1 MGPARQLHRRR
12 ERRGTAERASG
23 QLERETPS
31 GGIDDASI
39 SIERASPLASAPR
52 LDPVRHRV
60 GGRPAGAVSVHS
72 IAVCLLVLGV
82 ALWVIYPIKRE
93 TAKINPV
100 QPVAQVPVREA
111 PGPGERIVEEFLNAG
126 DWSTRG
132 VSNFELAWV
141 NLTEVERTEAREA
154 GDFKRLVAALGE
166 ELDTRQAVY
175 GRAPTESNW
184 RGLSALYTLGQA
196 LGVGDSLPVP
206 MLKVKMLEPALSE
219 ASTAGGSLGA
229 LAAGAPDWK
238 VLDATAGYTLQL
250 FALSRE
256 ENVRKVLDA
265 YPELDLRV
273 LTVAHGNARHRIVYG
288 LFEVESDAAAAYSR
302 LPLELTRDQ
311 PMPIIKSIAES
322 RELAQ

>member
-1 MGPARQLHRRR
+1 MGSARQLRRRR

-60 GGRPAGAVSVHS
+60 VGGRPAGAVSVHS
-72 IAVCLLVLGV
+72 IVVCLLVLGV
-82 ALWVIYPIKRE
+82 ALWLIYPIKRE

-154 GDFKRLVAALGE
+154 GDFKRLVAALGK

-175 GRAPTESNW
+175 ERAPTESNW
-184 RGLSALYTLGQA
+184 RGLSALYTLGHTLSRRGDCLDEVGVCTTISRLVPGAHAHRLGEQRGHT
-196 LGVGDSLPVP
+196 LGVLRMVIGIRITPL
-206 MLKVKMLEPALSE
+206 
-219 ASTAGGSLGA
+219 ASPS
-229 LAAGAPDWK
+229 
-238 VLDATAGYTLQL
+238 
-250 FALSRE
+250 S
-256 ENVRKVLDA
+256 
-265 YPELDLRV
+265 
-273 LTVAHGNARHRIVYG
+273 
-288 LFEVESDAAAAYSR
+288 
-302 LPLELTRDQ
+302 
-311 PMPIIKSIAES
+311 
-322 RELAQ
+322 